1 VFCPALARVRDD
13 VVVSSEHSPDAGANQ
28 PATLSVRVEPLDDA
42 VVLSVSGEIDLVT
55 APQLSESINAAMDQ
69 EPPTLVVDLSDVDF
83 LASAGMAVLLG
94 CNQRARGRIRFR
106 VVAAGITTFRPME
119 VAGVPDEIAIFP
131 TREEALAA
139 DG

>member
-1 VFCPALARVRDD
+1 M
-13 VVVSSEHSPDAGANQ
+13 SSEHSPNPGTYQ
-28 PATLSVRVEPLDDA
+28 PENPGLSVRVEPLDGA

-55 APQLSESINAAMDQ
+55 APQLGESINAAMAQ
-69 EPPTLVVDLSDVDF
+69 EPPTLVVDLSNVDF

-94 CNQRARGRIRFR
+94 CNQKAKGKIRFR
-106 VVAAGITTFRPME
+106 VVAAGNATFRPME
-119 VAGVPDEIAIFP
+119 LTGVPDEIAIFP

>member
-1 VFCPALARVRDD
+1 
-13 VVVSSEHSPDAGANQ
+13 
-28 PATLSVRVEPLDDA
+28 VRVEPLDDA

-55 APQLSESINAAMDQ
+55 APQLGESINAAMDQ

-94 CNQRARGRIRFR
+94 CNQKAQGRIRFR
-106 VVAAGITTFRPME
+106 VVAAGTTTFRPME
-119 VAGVPDEIAIFP
+119 LTGVPDEIAIFP